1 MSSNWAERGTCW
13 VAMLFTTVW
22 MAARSVAVAVSVGPL
37 GGVKTHTLGP
47 NWAVVY
53 APHSEERR

>member
-22 MAARSVAVAVSVGPL
+22 MAARSVAVAVSV
-37 GGVKTHTLGP
+37 
-47 NWAVVY
+47 
-53 APHSEERR
+53 APAREA